1 MPYILVLNTN
11 SCIVFKLLKTQA
23 VKKLSEGVKEMNKHF
38 FKAVLLS
45 FTLIFATVG
54 HVDAAR
60 LGGGKSIGKAPSAPM
75 QKQATP
81 AQKPVQQA
89 QPAAPAA
96 APQAPAPSR
105 FGGMGGIL
113 GGLAAGLGIGYL
125 LSHFGLG
132 EAASSLITGLL
143 IAMLA
148 GFVIMFVIR
157 RLLPAMSGAG
167 QNANVPSSG
176 MQRTSV
182 EQAPR
187 QEPAFTPAANAFA
200 GVAAEP
206 EAFQSTL
213 PPGFDERSF
222 LENAKQ
228 YFVSL
233 QKAWDQGDLAALR
246 EFTTPEMFA
255 TIQQDLAGRIDSAN
269 QTDVVTINARL
280 LGVETADGHY
290 FCSVQ
295 FGGMIRE
302 QQGAPASDFSEI
314 WNLSKPVEGPG
325 GWVLAG
331 ISQLV

>member
-1 MPYILVLNTN
+1 
-11 SCIVFKLLKTQA
+11 
-23 VKKLSEGVKEMNKHF
+23 MNKHF
-38 FKAVLLS
+38 FKATLLS
-45 FTLIFATVG
+45 LTLIFATVG

-60 LGGGKSIGKAPSAPM
+60 LGGGKSIGRAPSAPI
-75 QKQATP
+75 QKQAAP
-81 AQKPVQQA
+81 VQKPAQQA
-89 QPAAPAA
+89 QPAAPAP

-143 IAMLA
+143 IAVLA
-148 GFVIMFVIR
+148 GFVIMFVMR
-157 RLLPAMSGAG
+157 KLMPKMSSAG
-167 QNANVPSSG
+167 QAPNLSSNG
-176 MQRTSV
+176 MQRAGLDQT
-182 EQAPR
+182 PR
-187 QEPAFTPAANAFA
+187 QEPAFTPAANAFG
-200 GVAAEP
+200 GVSAEP
-206 EAFQSTL
+206 EPFQSTL
-213 PPGFDERSF
+213 PPGFDQQTF

-228 YFVSL
+228 YFATL
-233 QKAWDQGDLAALR
+233 QKAWDQGDLASLR

-255 TIQQDLAGRIDSAN
+255 TIQQDLAGRTDASN
-269 QTDVVTINARL
+269 QTDVVTINAQL
-280 LGVETADGHY
+280 LGIETADGHY

-295 FGGMIRE
+295 FSGMIRE

-331 ISQLV
+331 ITQLV

>member
-1 MPYILVLNTN
+1 MN
-11 SCIVFKLLKTQA
+11 
-23 VKKLSEGVKEMNKHF
+23 MNKHF
-38 FKAVLLS
+38 FKAALLS
-45 FTLIFATVG
+45 ITLVFSTVG
-54 HVDAAR
+54 YVEAAR
-60 LGGGKSIGKAPSAPM
+60 LGGSKSIGKAPSAPM

-81 AQKPVQQA
+81 AQKPAQQA

-96 APQAPAPSR
+96 APAAAPSR

-132 EAASSLITGLL
+132 EGAASLITGLL

-148 GFVIMFVIR
+148 GFAIMFVIK

-167 QNANVPSSG
+167 RNANLPTTG
-176 MQRTSV
+176 MQRTSQ

-187 QEPAFTPAANAFA
+187 QEPAFSPAASAL
-200 GVAAEP
+200 GGLTTEP
-206 EAFQSTL
+206 EQFQSTL
-213 PPGFDERSF
+213 PPGFDQHAF

-228 YFVSL
+228 YFTGL
-233 QKAWDQGDLAALR
+233 QKAWDQGDLTSLR

-255 TIQQDLAGRIDSAN
+255 TIQQDLAGRTEGSN
-269 QTDVVTINARL
+269 QTDVISINASL
-280 LGVETADGHY
+280 LGIETSDAHY
-290 FCSVQ
+290 YCSIQ
-295 FGGMIRE
+295 FSGMIRE
-302 QQGAPASDFSEI
+302 QPGAPANNFSEI

>member
-1 MPYILVLNTN
+1 
-11 SCIVFKLLKTQA
+11 
-23 VKKLSEGVKEMNKHF
+23 MNQHF
-38 FKAVLLS
+38 FRA
-45 FTLIFATVG
+45 TLVSLALVFASVG
-54 HVDAAR
+54 HVEAAR
-60 LGGGKSIGKAPSAPM
+60 LGGGKSLGRAPSAPI

-81 AQKPVQQA
+81 PQKPAQQA
-89 QPAAPAA
+89 QPTAPAPA

-132 EAASSLITGLL
+132 EAASSLVMGLL

-148 GFVIMFVIR
+148 GFVMMFLIR
-157 RLLPAMSGAG
+157 RLLPVVS
-167 QNANVPSSG
+167 PSG
-176 MQRTSV
+176 MQRANLGQT
-182 EQAPR
+182 PR
-187 QEPAFTPAANAFA
+187 QEPAFIPAANAFA
-200 GVAAEP
+200 DVGTDP
-206 EAFQSTL
+206 EKFQSTL

-228 YFVSL
+228 FFVTL
-233 QKAWDQGDLAALR
+233 QKAWDQGDLQSLK
-246 EFTTPEMFA
+246 EFTTSEMFA
-255 TIQQDLAGRIDSAN
+255 RISQDLAGRVDAAN
-269 QTDVVTINARL
+269 QTDVITINARL
-280 LGVETADGHY
+280 LGIETNEVHY

-295 FGGMIRE
+295 FSGVIRE
-302 QQGAPASDFSEI
+302 QPGGPADDFSEI

>member
-1 MPYILVLNTN
+1 
-11 SCIVFKLLKTQA
+11 
-23 VKKLSEGVKEMNKHF
+23 MNKHF

-45 FTLIFATVG
+45 FALIFASVAQ
-54 HVDAAR
+54 VEAAR
-60 LGGGKSIGKAPSAPM
+60 LGGGKSIGRAPSAPM
-75 QKQATP
+75 QKQAAP
-81 AQKPVQQA
+81 VQKPAQQA
-89 QPAAPAA
+89 QPAAPAP

-105 FGGMGGIL
+105 FGGMGGLL

-132 EAASSLITGLL
+132 EAASSMVTGLL

-148 GFVIMFVIR
+148 GFAIMFIIR
-157 RLLPAMSGAG
+157 RLVPAVSGA
-167 QNANVPSSG
+167 NTPTG
-176 MQRTSV
+176 MQRTSI

-187 QEPAFTPAANAFA
+187 QEPAFTPTANAFG
-200 GVAAEP
+200 GVSVEP
-206 EAFQSTL
+206 EKFQSTL
-213 PPGFDERSF
+213 PPGFDERAF

-228 YFVSL
+228 YFVTL
-233 QKAWDQGDLAALR
+233 QKAWDQGDLASLR

-255 TIQQDLAGRIDSAN
+255 TIQQDLAGRTDSVN
-269 QTDVVTINARL
+269 QTDVVTINAQL
-280 LGVETADGHY
+280 IGIETADAHY

-295 FGGMIRE
+295 FSGMIRE
-302 QQGAPASDFSEI
+302 QLGAPASDFSEI

>member
-1 MPYILVLNTN
+1 
-11 SCIVFKLLKTQA
+11 
-23 VKKLSEGVKEMNKHF
+23 MNQHF

-45 FTLIFATVG
+45 FTLIFATMG
-54 HVDAAR
+54 HVEAAR
-60 LGGGKSIGKAPSAPM
+60 LGNGKSIGRAPSAPI

-81 AQKPVQQA
+81 AQKPAQQA
-89 QPAAPAA
+89 QPAAPAT
-96 APQAPAPSR
+96 APQAAAPSR
-105 FGGMGGIL
+105 FGGMGGLL

-132 EAASSLITGLL
+132 EGASSLITGLL

-148 GFVIMFVIR
+148 GFVIMFLIR

-167 QNANVPSSG
+167 QNPNVPVNG
-176 MQRTSV
+176 MQRAQV
-182 EQAPR
+182 DQNPR
-187 QEPAFTPAANAFA
+187 QGSGFVPAAQAFS
-200 GVAAEP
+200 GLSAES
-206 EAFQSTL
+206 ETFKSTL
-213 PPGFDERSF
+213 PSGFDERSF

-228 YFVSL
+228 FFGTL
-233 QKAWDQGDLAALR
+233 QKAWDQGDLIALR
-246 EFTTPEMFA
+246 EYTTPEMFA
-255 TIQQDLAGRIDSAN
+255 TIQQDLAGRVDSAN
-269 QTDVVTINARL
+269 QTDVVTINAQL
-280 LGVETADGHY
+280 LGIETAEGHY

-295 FGGMIRE
+295 FRGMIRE

>member
-1 MPYILVLNTN
+1 
-11 SCIVFKLLKTQA
+11 
-23 VKKLSEGVKEMNKHF
+23 MNKHF
-38 FKAVLLS
+38 IKAVLLS
-45 FTLIFATVG
+45 FTLIFASIG
-54 HVDAAR
+54 YVDAAR
-60 LGGGKSIGKAPSAPM
+60 LGGGKSIGRAPSAPI
-75 QKQATP
+75 QKQAAP
-81 AQKPVQQA
+81 VQKPAQQA
-89 QPAAPAA
+89 QPTAPAP

-105 FGGMGGIL
+105 FGGMGGLL

-157 RLLPAMSGAG
+157 KLLPAMSGAG
-167 QNANVPSSG
+167 NNANVPTG
-176 MQRTSV
+176 MQRSQV

-187 QEPAFTPAANAFA
+187 QEPAFTPAANAFG
-200 GVAAEP
+200 GVGSEP
-206 EAFQSTL
+206 EPFQSTL
-213 PPGFDERSF
+213 PPGFDQQAF

-228 YFVSL
+228 YFVTL
-233 QKAWDQGDLAALR
+233 QKSWDQGDLASLR
-246 EFTTPEMFA
+246 EFTTPDMFA
-255 TIQQDLAGRIDSAN
+255 TIQQDLAGRADSAN
-269 QTDVVTINARL
+269 QTDVLTINAQL
-280 LGVETADGHY
+280 LGIETADAHY

-295 FGGMIRE
+295 FSGMIRE
-302 QQGAPASDFSEI
+302 QPGAPASEFSEI

>member
-1 MPYILVLNTN
+1 MKQH
-11 SCIVFKLLKTQA
+11 FLKATF
-23 VKKLSEGVKEMNKHF
+23 LS
-38 FKAVLLS
+38 L
-45 FTLIFATVG
+45 TLIFATVS

-60 LGGGKSIGKAPSAPM
+60 LGSGRSIGRAPSAPL
-75 QKQATP
+75 QKQAAPVQKP
-81 AQKPVQQA
+81 AQQV
-89 QPAAPAA
+89 QPAAPTP
-96 APQAPAPSR
+96 APQSPAPSR

-157 RLLPAMSGAG
+157 RMLPAFSGAG
-167 QNANVPSSG
+167 QNSNIPSQG
-176 MQRTSV
+176 MQRNSIDM
-182 EQAPR
+182 PR
-187 QEPAFTPAANAFA
+187 QEPAFTPAANAFG
-200 GVAAEP
+200 GVSAEP
-206 EAFQSTL
+206 EPFQSTL
-213 PPGFDERSF
+213 PPGFDQQTF

-228 YFVSL
+228 YFVTL
-233 QKAWDQGDLAALR
+233 QRAWDQGDLSSLR

-255 TIQQDLAGRIDSAN
+255 TIQQDLAGRADASN
-269 QTDVVTINARL
+269 QTDVVTINAQL
-280 LGVETADGHY
+280 LGIETTEAHY

-295 FGGMIRE
+295 FSGMIRE
-302 QQGAPASDFSEI
+302 QPGAPASDFSEI
-314 WNLSKPVEGPG
+314 WNLSKPVDGPG

>member
-1 MPYILVLNTN
+1 
-11 SCIVFKLLKTQA
+11 
-23 VKKLSEGVKEMNKHF
+23 MNKHF

-45 FTLIFATVG
+45 LTLVFAAVG
-54 HVDAAR
+54 QVDAAR
-60 LGGGKSIGKAPSAPM
+60 LGGGKSIGRAPSAAM
-75 QKQATP
+75 QKQAAPVQQP
-81 AQKPVQQA
+81 AQQA
-89 QPAAPAA
+89 QPAAPAP

-113 GGLAAGLGIGYL
+113 GGLAAGLGIGYI

-148 GFVIMFVIR
+148 GFAIMFVIR

-167 QNANVPSSG
+167 GNASAPTG
-176 MQRTSV
+176 MQRTSI

-200 GVAAEP
+200 GVGAEP
-206 EAFQSTL
+206 EPFQSTL
-213 PPGFDERSF
+213 PPGFDQQTF
-222 LENAKQ
+222 LDNAKQ
-228 YFVSL
+228 YFSTL

-255 TIQQDLAGRIDSAN
+255 TIQQDLAGRTDSAN
-269 QTDVVTINARL
+269 QTDVVTINAQL
-280 LGVETADGHY
+280 IGIETADGHY

-295 FGGMIRE
+295 FSGMIRE
-302 QQGAPASDFSEI
+302 QPGAPASDFSEI

>member
-1 MPYILVLNTN
+1 
-11 SCIVFKLLKTQA
+11 
-23 VKKLSEGVKEMNKHF
+23 MNQHF

-45 FTLIFATVG
+45 LTLIFASVG
-54 HVDAAR
+54 QVDAAR
-60 LGGGKSIGKAPSAPM
+60 LGGGKSMGRAPSAPM
-75 QKQATP
+75 QRQATP
-81 AQKPVQQA
+81 AQKPAQQA
-89 QPAAPAA
+89 QPTAPAT

-105 FGGMGGIL
+105 FGGMGGLL

-125 LSHFGLG
+125 LSHFGMG

-143 IAMLA
+143 IAALA

-157 RLLPAMSGAG
+157 KLLPAMSSPGTT
-167 QNANVPSSG
+167 ANFPTG

-187 QEPAFTPAANAFA
+187 QEPAFTPAANAF
-200 GVAAEP
+200 GGMSTEP
-206 EAFQSTL
+206 QAFQSTL
-213 PPGFDERSF
+213 PPGFDEHAF

-228 YFVSL
+228 YFATL
-233 QKAWDQGDLAALR
+233 QKAWDQGDLASLR
-246 EFTTPEMFA
+246 EFTTPEMFS
-255 TIQQDLAGRIDSAN
+255 TIQQDLAGRTDSTN

-280 LGVETADGHY
+280 IGIETADAHY

-295 FGGMIRE
+295 FSGMIRE

>member
-1 MPYILVLNTN
+1 LVLNTD
-11 SCIVFKLLKTQA
+11 SHIVFKLLKAKEVQQ
-23 VKKLSEGVKEMNKHF
+23 LSEGLQKMKKHF
-38 FKAVLLS
+38 FKAIFLS
-45 FTLIFATVG
+45 LTLVFASISS
-54 HVDAAR
+54 VDAAR
-60 LGGGKSIGKAPSAPM
+60 LGGGRSFGRAPSAPI
-75 QKQATP
+75 QKQAAP
-81 AQKPVQQA
+81 VQKPA
-89 QPAAPAA
+89 QPAQATNPAPAV
-96 APQAPAPSR
+96 PQTPPPSR

-157 RLLPAMSGAG
+157 RLLPAMSSAG
-167 QNANVPSSG
+167 QPGQIPSSG
-176 MQRTSV
+176 MQRANLD
-182 EQAPR
+182 QLPR
-187 QEPAFTPAANAFA
+187 QEPGFTPAANAFA
-200 GVAAEP
+200 GVRAEP

-213 PPGFDERSF
+213 PPGFDERTF

-228 YFVSL
+228 YFVTL
-233 QKAWDQGDLAALR
+233 QKAWDLGDLASLQ

-255 TIQQDLAGRIDSAN
+255 TIRQDLAGRSDSVN
-269 QTDVVTINARL
+269 QTDVITINARL
-280 LGVETADGHY
+280 LGIETSEAHY

-295 FGGMIRE
+295 FSGVICE
-302 QQGAPASDFSEI
+302 QPGAPATDFSEI

>member
-1 MPYILVLNTN
+1 
-11 SCIVFKLLKTQA
+11 
-23 VKKLSEGVKEMNKHF
+23 MNKHF
-38 FKAVLLS
+38 FKTVFLS
-45 FTLIFATVG
+45 MTLVFASMG
-54 HVDAAR
+54 SVDAAR
-60 LGGGKSIGKAPSAPM
+60 LGGGKSFGRAPSAPI
-75 QKQATP
+75 QRQATP
-81 AQKPVQQA
+81 AQKPAQQA
-89 QPAAPAA
+89 QPNTPAA

-148 GFVIMFVIR
+148 GFVMMFLIR
-157 RLLPAMSGAG
+157 KLLPAMSGAG
-167 QNANVPSSG
+167 QNSNAPSSS
-176 MQRTSV
+176 MRRTGFD
-182 EQAPR
+182 QIPR

-200 GVAAEP
+200 GVGVEP
-206 EAFQSTL
+206 ESFQSTL
-213 PPGFDERSF
+213 PPGFDERTF

-228 YFVSL
+228 YFVTL
-233 QKAWDQGDLAALR
+233 QKAWDQGDLASLQ

-255 TIQQDLAGRIDSAN
+255 TIRQDLAGRVDSAN

-280 LGVETADGHY
+280 LGIETADAHY

-295 FGGMIRE
+295 FSGIIRE
-302 QQGAPASDFSEI
+302 QQNAPASDFSEI
-314 WNLSKPVEGPG
+314 WNLSKPVEGPA

>member
-1 MPYILVLNTN
+1 
-11 SCIVFKLLKTQA
+11 
-23 VKKLSEGVKEMNKHF
+23 MNKHF
-38 FKAVLLS
+38 FKATLLS
-45 FTLIFATVG
+45 LTLIFATVG

-60 LGGGKSIGKAPSAPM
+60 LGGGKSIGRAPSAPI
-75 QKQATP
+75 QKQAAP
-81 AQKPVQQA
+81 VQKPAQQA
-89 QPAAPAA
+89 QPAAPAP

-143 IAMLA
+143 IAVLA
-148 GFVIMFVIR
+148 GFAIMFVMR
-157 RLLPAMSGAG
+157 KLMPKMSSAG
-167 QNANVPSSG
+167 QSPNLSSNG
-176 MQRTSV
+176 MQRTGLD
-182 EQAPR
+182 QTPR
-187 QEPAFTPAANAFA
+187 QEPAFTPAANAFG
-200 GVAAEP
+200 GVSAEP
-206 EAFQSTL
+206 EPFQSTL
-213 PPGFDERSF
+213 PPGFDQQTF

-228 YFVSL
+228 YFATL
-233 QKAWDQGDLAALR
+233 QKAWDQGDLASLR

-255 TIQQDLAGRIDSAN
+255 TIQQDLAGRTDASN
-269 QTDVVTINARL
+269 QTDVVTINAQL
-280 LGVETADGHY
+280 LGIETADGHY

-295 FGGMIRE
+295 FSGMIRE

-331 ISQLV
+331 ITQLV